1 VTSEKE
7 NQPQPKKSRN
17 TITFNCLIKG
27 SPLTHA
33 FPIYVSVCKMTNNLS
48 NLKDIIKVQLPP
60 EYSDVHVHHFKL
72 WKVNIRDDQ
81 EDELSNI
88 TLRDS
93 DILLATRKIRYY
105 FLDDPGEDYIHIIV
119 EAKNSLKLEVMEL
132 KDHVK
137 ALQNQITSE
146 KSSLSNDVQHQTNP
160 IIARNKNINQILNI
174 PSPSIAAQHSIFFYQ
189 SPPVILFNNI
199 FNKFI
204 IDLENENLP
213 ISPKVSS
220 MLNSLIKDMS
230 TITNVKKNASKV
242 VKPFQKIV

>member
-1 VTSEKE
+1 
-7 NQPQPKKSRN
+7 
-17 TITFNCLIKG
+17 
-27 SPLTHA
+27 
-33 FPIYVSVCKMTNNLS
+33 MTNNLS

-60 EYSDVHVHHFKL
+60 EYSDVNVHHFKL
-72 WKVNIRDDQ
+72 WKVNIHDDQ

-105 FLDDPGEDYIHIIV
+105 FPNDPVEDYIHIID

-132 KDHVK
+132 KDQVK
-137 ALQNQITSE
+137 ALQKQIASE
-146 KSSLSNDVQHQTNP
+146 KSSSSNDFQHQTNP
-160 IIARNKNINQILNI
+160 IIARNENINQILNI
-174 PSPSIAAQHSIFFYQ
+174 PSPSIAAQHSIFFTKVNKNELHPIILNHCPHN
-189 SPPVILFNNI
+189 SLGLPVILFNNI

-220 MLNSLIKDMS
+220 MLNSLIKDIS
-230 TITNVKKNASKV
+230 NYYKLKKNVSKCC
-242 VKPFQKIV
+242 